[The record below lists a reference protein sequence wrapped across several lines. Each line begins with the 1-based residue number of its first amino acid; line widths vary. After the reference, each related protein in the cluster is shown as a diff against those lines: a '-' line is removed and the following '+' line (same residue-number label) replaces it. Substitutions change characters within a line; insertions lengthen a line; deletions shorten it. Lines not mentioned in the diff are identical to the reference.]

1 MPSGALRTGAVCR
14 AAQRIFA
21 AAGRYQPYP
30 GPTDVQPGAY
40 GQPPV
45 PTGRHRPIRAAARR
59 GDRQPQPYPYPY
71 RHHGPY
77 APPLV
82 FVPAPPLASSTWSV
96 AIDALFLERSSGGGI
111 PLGYSVYNAASGLPP
126 QVQTDNLYSDDAL
139 FPLEAGVRLEIT
151 RQITDYFSVSATY
164 WGLQQWSVGNTI
176 YGDPDNDTVLAFSP
190 YLQLPSLLLGLDNT
204 LSYTYA
210 SQVENVEVNASFRL
224 NHDNSY
230 WHLDWLWGARFINL
244 SDQFTLTGIDSLNSA
259 EEDLKYTT
267 SNNLVGVQTGLQF
280 VHGWGRFQ
288 WETGVK
294 AGLMVN
300 MYKQHGTDTASDP
313 GGMPAGFVPGDASA
327 NGTAMAGLFEVSV
340 AARMRITDEL
350 WLRLGYQFYD
360 ITGVALARGS
370 STVSATAGTWPST
383 GYRSVCCTGGR
394 GEQSGITKPRI
405 TLISADMMMLVQASS
420 YHCFHSRRFAKPA
433 ALLLRLHRRQNA

>member
-1 MPSGALRTGAVCR
+1 MPCSSSAVPAEAFRWATPFITPRPVCR
-14 AAQRIFA
+14 PRC
-21 AAGRYQPYP
+21 
-30 GPTDVQPGAY
+30 
-40 GQPPV
+40 
-45 PTGRHRPIRAAARR
+45 RPIISIA
-59 GDRQPQPYPYPY
+59 
-71 RHHGPY
+71 
-77 APPLV
+77 
-82 FVPAPPLASSTWSV
+82 T
-96 AIDALFLERSSGGGI
+96 
-111 PLGYSVYNAASGLPP
+111 
-126 QVQTDNLYSDDAL
+126 TAL

-190 YLQLPSLLLGLDNT
+190 YLQLPSLLLGLDNS

-313 GGMPAGFVPGDASA
+313 GGVPAGFVPGDASA
-327 NGTAMAGLFEVSV
+327 SGSAMAGLFEVSV

-360 ITGVALARGS
+360 ITGVALAPRQLNGF
-370 STVSATAGTWPST
+370 GH
-383 GYRSVCCTGGR
+383 GGN
-394 GEQSGITKPRI
+394 
-405 TLISADMMMLVQASS
+405 V
-420 YHCFHSRRFAKPA
+420 
-433 ALLLRLHRRQNA
+433 ALDGLSIGLLYGW